1 MGNPEYLQSLP
12 FDNAY
17 WPPLEASDLL
27 VGDAPETRSESPA
40 ATDVEADVISA
51 RQSQPRHGH
60 GTLPLLQLADW
71 SEDKTYD
78 EHPPTCIHYSIE
90 WKLTV
95 NSKLVA
101 KDTEPNLVLAPN
113 AFWTTVL
120 RSKLNNLLARK
131 LPQNKSYRVDDTSVV
146 VFVTDRTER
155 DLVKR
160 FDDLNIEWTILEKQ
174 LQTWGYLFRIRKR
187 LRIDISFNYIETS
200 NLVGV

>member
-17 WPPLEASDLL
+17 WPPLEGSDLL
-27 VGDAPETRSESPA
+27 VGNAPKTRSESPA
-40 ATDVEADVISA
+40 ATDVETDVISA
-51 RQSQPRHGH
+51 RQSQPRHDH

-78 EHPPTCIHYSIE
+78 PPTCIHYSIE

-131 LPQNKSYRVDDTSVV
+131 LPQNKV
-146 VFVTDRTER
+146 
-155 DLVKR
+155 
-160 FDDLNIEWTILEKQ
+160 
-174 LQTWGYLFRIRKR
+174 LQSGRHHRRSIRHR
-187 LRIDISFNYIETS
+187 PHRA
-200 NLVGV
+200 